1 MHNFCINHVFLC
13 VPWTDWCGGGGRG
26 GYLWYETILGY
37 KGCSYRN
44 LCEIILL
51 VKVLMCNVLTVLR
64 WVSKY
69 KVFSR
74 ILQSLWV
81 KLSPFSTDTFP
92 LKQKADRIKHNL
104 FTPIHIFFSLPQP
117 PLLSRELL
125 SFLLWHTPKKYIYDG
140 VTHNY
145 HKFVDVVFS

>member
-1 MHNFCINHVFLC
+1 
-13 VPWTDWCGGGGRG
+13 
-26 GYLWYETILGY
+26 
-37 KGCSYRN
+37 
-44 LCEIILL
+44 
-51 VKVLMCNVLTVLR
+51 MCNVLTVLR

-117 PLLSRELL
+117 PLLSREL
-125 SFLLWHTPKKYIYDG
+125 IYATRYC
-140 VTHNY
+140 VRYYVWVHHNY
-145 HKFVDVVFS
+145 YHFCSDILQKNTYMTTSRIVTINLSMLFFLNFLSQFFVCKSYRIMNRYLLII